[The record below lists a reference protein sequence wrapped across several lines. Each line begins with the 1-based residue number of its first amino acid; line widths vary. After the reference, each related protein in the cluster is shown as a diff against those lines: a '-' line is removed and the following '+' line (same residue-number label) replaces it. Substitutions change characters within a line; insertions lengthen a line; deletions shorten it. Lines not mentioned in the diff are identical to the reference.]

1 MKRKPIQI
9 LPYCLIMSLA
19 VFLTMIVAC
28 SPEMTSMSTTTATDT
43 IALFSISVAPA
54 EPAVLVADSTQ
65 QFTATGTFSN
75 GAKGDITSQVIWAS
89 SDTAVA
95 TISASGL
102 ATGVISGDVS
112 ATTNIAATWEGVTS
126 SVVVLTVDSP

>member
-9 LPYCLIMSLA
+9 LPYCLIMGLA
-19 VFLTMIVAC
+19 VFLTMVVAC
-28 SPEMTSMSTTTATDT
+28 LPEMTSTSATMATNT
-43 IALFSISVAPA
+43 IVLFFISVAPA
-54 EPAVLVADSTQ
+54 EPAVLMADSTQ

-75 GAKGDITSQVIWAS
+75 GAKADITSQVIWSS

-102 ATGVISGDVS
+102 ATGVTSGDLS
-112 ATTNIAATWEGVTS
+112 ATTNITATWEGVTS